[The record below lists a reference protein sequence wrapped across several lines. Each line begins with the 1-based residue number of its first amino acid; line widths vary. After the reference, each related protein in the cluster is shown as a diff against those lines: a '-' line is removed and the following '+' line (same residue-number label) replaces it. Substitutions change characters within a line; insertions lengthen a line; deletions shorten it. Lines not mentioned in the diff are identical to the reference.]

1 MKFDIVVGNPPYM
14 GKGNPLYMRI
24 TKSIYDNNMDK
35 NSVMCMINPTA
46 LVDNKYMKKD
56 DKNYDRYKDLK
67 LVDFYY
73 DPSIRG
79 TFTSADIGNDVA
91 IFTYRK
97 DGKMSIFDD
106 DVKEIRFKG
115 HKKDKRIIDLVSGK
129 SMIGDKSF
137 GYFGYHGS
145 PKDLIEHRNKHNVN
159 GHNYVCMAYNRGN
172 VNGHNYVCM
181 AYNRGHLDV
190 KTGGHRWDWTTL
202 MNSLCFVVQK
212 SLPET
217 AINAVDFGDD
227 RDKAVKLIQW
237 VNTDFIMFIVDY
249 YKYAMANQP
258 VLFKHL
264 PQPPTS
270 GDYSD
275 ESICEAFG
283 LEMSDME
290 YIHKKMKNYGW
301 KTKRNVDFISD
312 YNKVGYKL
320 PSVKLDGTDKTLLK
334 FIEELNRINDGVETS
349 SYVPEDEEE
358 NEEYSEIEY
367 VDPDSSTSG
376 SLSSKTV
383 LDN

>member
-1 MKFDIVVGNPPYM
+1 MKFSCILGNPPYM
-14 GKGNPLYMRI
+14 GKGNPLYMQI
-24 TKSIYDNNMDK
+24 TNALYDNNMDK
-35 NSVMCMINPTA
+35 NSVMCMIHPTA
-46 LVDNKYMKKD
+46 LVDNKYMEKD

-172 VNGHNYVCM
+172 V
-181 AYNRGHLDV
+181 DV
-190 KTGGHRWDWTTL
+190 KTGGHKWDWTTL

-264 PQPPTS
+264 PQPPAS

-290 YIHKKMKNYGW
+290 YIHKKMENYGW
-301 KTKRNVDFISD
+301 KTKHNEDLASD

-334 FIEELNRINDGVETS
+334 FIEELNRINDGVDAS
-349 SYVPEDEEE
+349 SYVPEEEEE
-358 NEEYSEIEY
+358 NEEYSETPVE
-367 VDPDSSTSG
+367 PAQE
-376 SLSSKTV
+376 
-383 LDN
+383 

>member
-1 MKFDIVVGNPPYM
+1 
-14 GKGNPLYMRI
+14 
-24 TKSIYDNNMDK
+24 
-35 NSVMCMINPTA
+35 
-46 LVDNKYMKKD
+46 
-56 DKNYDRYKDLK
+56 
-67 LVDFYY
+67 
-73 DPSIRG
+73 
-79 TFTSADIGNDVA
+79 
-91 IFTYRK
+91 
-97 DGKMSIFDD
+97 
-106 DVKEIRFKG
+106 
-115 HKKDKRIIDLVSGK
+115 
-129 SMIGDKSF
+129 
-137 GYFGYHGS
+137 
-145 PKDLIEHRNKHNVN
+145 
-159 GHNYVCMAYNRGN
+159 
-172 VNGHNYVCM
+172 M
-181 AYNRGHLDV
+181 AYNRGHVDV

-202 MNSLCFVVQK
+202 MNSINLVVKTQ
-212 SLPET
+212 LPEMSFN
-217 AINAVDFGDD
+217 AIDFGDD
-227 RDKAVKLIQW
+227 RETAIKWIQW

-275 ESICEAFG
+275 KSICEAFG

-367 VDPDSSTSG
+367 AEPEDSSPSG
-376 SLSSKTV
+376 SESSKPIVDDEDEETQEE
-383 LDN
+383 LRRQNIFDRNDEEDEA